1 MQKNEIKTA
10 LFDFRNALG
19 INNFSK
25 DLSETEFHL
34 IALVAEAQD
43 NNYNIKLTEISEKLN
58 VTRSAITQVTNKL
71 VEKQYIEKYTLPTN
85 KKEVYLKIGQKAIE
99 QYDIVM
105 SKISY
110 FFEELFDEI
119 GQEGIE
125 NIERYIG
132 IAKKIVSKMKEE
144 SEKGC

>member
-1 MQKNEIKTA
+1 MS
-10 LFDFRNALG
+10 
-19 INNFSK
+19 IN
-25 DLSETEFHL
+25 T
-34 IALVAEAQD
+34 
-43 NNYNIKLTEISEKLN
+43 
-58 VTRSAITQVTNKL
+58 
-71 VEKQYIEKYTLPTN
+71 KQYIEKYTLTTN
-85 KKEVYLKIGQKAIE
+85 KKEIYLKIGQKAIE

-132 IAKKIVSKMKEE
+132 IAKKIGLKMKDE
-144 SEKGC
+144 SGK